1 MTNRSST
8 RRRIPYLIP
17 VFAALTVAFAAS
29 SPPPADAASA
39 CKRWGATQPA
49 QLERGEARRAV
60 LCLVNRTRAAH
71 HAKALARRGALQRAA
86 QAHTNAMI
94 SQDCFAHECPRE
106 SPLGIRLEVVDYLN
120 STLTTWLIGENI
132 AWGPGAQGTPRAAV
146 AGWRASPAHRAI
158 MLNGSFR
165 DAGIGYGEGDPT
177 GGSAAGGVY
186 TLDVGKR
193 SR

>member
-1 MTNRSST
+1 MTNRSSKT
-8 RRRIPYLIP
+8 RRIPYLIP
-17 VFAALTVAFAAS
+17 VLAALTVAFAAS
-29 SPPPADAASA
+29 APPSADAASA

-49 QLERGEARRAV
+49 QLETGEARRAV

-71 HAKALARRGALQRAA
+71 HAKALSRRGALQRAA
-86 QAHTNAMI
+86 QAHTDTMV

-106 SPLGIRLEVVDYLN
+106 SSLGIRLELVDYLVG
-120 STLTTWLIGENI
+120 SLSTWLIGENI
-132 AWGPGAQGTPRAAV
+132 AWGPGALGTPRAAV
-146 AGWRASPAHRAI
+146 AGWMASPAHRAI

-165 DAGIGYGEGDPT
+165 DAGIGYADGDPT
-177 GGSAAGGVY
+177 GGNAAGGVY